1 MLVENPGNPFSVQDL
16 CTRIYLK
23 LKNCKF
29 KKKKAFFDVKM
40 MGVLSAIRMSSMDKG
55 ELIGIYKF

>member
-1 MLVENPGNPFSVQDL
+1 MLVENPGNPFSVQEPLHKD
-16 CTRIYLK
+16 I
-23 LKNCKF
+23 F
-29 KKKKAFFDVKM
+29 KIEKVQVQKKKAFFDVKM